1 MPRARAPVTAVATAT
16 AGATLRGLPASPGL
30 ACGPAVIVTCRAD
43 LQRVAAGDVLVVP
56 SAGKAW
62 SAAFTTVVALVTE
75 SGGELAGG
83 ATLAREHGLSAV
95 VGVPAATRVIA
106 DG

>member
-1 MPRARAPVTAVATAT
+1 M
-16 AGATLRGLPASPGL
+16 
-30 ACGPAVIVTCRAD
+30 
-43 LQRVAAGDVLVVP
+43 AAGDVLVVP

-106 DG
+106 DGEWIEVDGAAGTVRRIPSLRA